1 MLYLWCAIDRKCY
14 LTDTICH
21 TLHWP
26 SALFIV
32 EKLLQASVALLSIT
46 CGYGVS
52 FYEHIRIG
60 TETGKRKAHLVLHLK
75 FMTSS
80 VCLSR
85 IFFCT
90 GIVLMI
96 GLCMLPCWASP
107 TFPAADSRTHVL
119 SPRQDIYL
127 YPCCF
132 LLSFSWYCP
141 SSAVLAGIE
150 SVNWTISVTINGFYF
165 QLRQNKNPKPK
176 FMCPSP
182 RCTIVFTTASM
193 LCALCVLLSGSF
205 CFRWDFV
212 SFAFPFLSGVSTTLS
227 FGWASP
233 CQKSETLMQFVAVSG
248 NWCLEPQLVLFA

>member
-1 MLYLWCAIDRKCY
+1 MLSDGYNLPHIALAERTFYCRKTTSGFGCVTFNYLRVRGFFLRAYQDRDREEKGTFGVTLEIYDILCVSVSY
-14 LTDTICH
+14 LL
-21 TLHWP
+21 LHWHCLNDWP
-26 SALFIV
+26 LYAT
-32 EKLLQASVALLSIT
+32 LLGQPYFPRSRLTYSRTLATARYLSLSLLLLII
-46 CGYGVS
+46 
-52 FYEHIRIG
+52 FL
-60 TETGKRKAHLVLHLK
+60 LVLSL
-75 FMTSS
+75 
-80 VCLSR
+80 
-85 IFFCT
+85 
-90 GIVLMI
+90 
-96 GLCMLPCWASP
+96 LCW
-107 TFPAADSRTHVL
+107 
-119 SPRQDIYL
+119 
-127 YPCCF
+127 
-132 LLSFSWYCP
+132 
-141 SSAVLAGIE
+141 AGIE